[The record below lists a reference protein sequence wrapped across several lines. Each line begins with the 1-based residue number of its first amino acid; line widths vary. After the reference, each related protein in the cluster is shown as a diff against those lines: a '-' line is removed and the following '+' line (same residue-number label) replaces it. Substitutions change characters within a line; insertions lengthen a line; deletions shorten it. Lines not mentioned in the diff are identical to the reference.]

1 MTLSEDSPVGVG
13 FAVPA
18 LLLATKMQL
27 GVIKKRGV
35 VMTCSANLTT
45 PGCKLN
51 TIMFIGFNRTT
62 QFFRLFEGPSVCWA
76 SQENTS
82 SKELSA

>member
-1 MTLSEDSPVGVG
+1 VG

-35 VMTCSANLTT
+35 VMTCSANQKKH
-45 PGCKLN
+45 PVVN
-51 TIMFIGFNRTT
+51 
-62 QFFRLFEGPSVCWA
+62 
-76 SQENTS
+76 
-82 SKELSA
+82 

>member
-1 MTLSEDSPVGVG
+1 MGVG

-35 VMTCSANLTT
+35 VMTCSANQKKH
-45 PGCKLN
+45 PVVN
-51 TIMFIGFNRTT
+51 
-62 QFFRLFEGPSVCWA
+62 
-76 SQENTS
+76 
-82 SKELSA
+82 